1 MEHKTISYRSSSLL
15 SALHKSGQGFFGIE
29 DAMGILEGS
38 SEKAVRELIRSM
50 VNRGLLL
57 RIKDGL
63 FHVIPYEADS
73 STYFPNWHVVASH
86 LAEGRN
92 FYIGY
97 YSALQ
102 IHELTTQPSLIEQVV
117 VDKQARPS
125 QIMVKDVAFQFIYH
139 NLRHFFGF
147 RNTWID
153 DFHKVPVSDP
163 EKTLIDCL
171 YKPDYAGG
179 IAEVA
184 KALFKARKSLD
195 FEKLNSYLER
205 FGAQSVRKRLGYLLD
220 GFGIERAFT
229 KTLEASLS
237 SSYTI
242 LDPSLPKEGK
252 YISKWKILANLDEA
266 SIFSSI
272 QT

>member
-1 MEHKTISYRSSSLL
+1 MKHKTISYQSSSLL
-15 SALHKSGQGFFGIE
+15 STLNERRQDFFGIE
-29 DAMGILEGS
+29 DAIKILKGS
-38 SEKAVRELIRSM
+38 SETAVRELVRGM

-63 FHVIPYEADS
+63 FHIIPYEADS
-73 STYFPNWHVVASH
+73 STYFPNWHIVAAQ
-86 LAEGRN
+86 LAGDRG

-97 YSALQ
+97 SSALEV
-102 IHELTTQPSLIEQVV
+102 HELTTQPSLTEQVV

-125 QIMVKDVAFQFIYH
+125 KVMVKEVAFQFIYH
-139 NLRHFFGF
+139 NRRHFFGF

-153 DFHKVPVSDP
+153 DFHKVPVSDL

-179 IAEVA
+179 VVEIA
-184 KALFKARKSLD
+184 KAVYKARKDIS
-195 FEKLNSYLER
+195 FEKLNDYLQR

-220 GFGIERAFT
+220 GFGIEKDFT
-229 KTLEASLS
+229 EVLEASLS
-237 SSYTI
+237 PSYTS

-252 YISKWKILANLDEA
+252 YISKWKIQANIDEA
-266 SIFSSI
+266 SVFSSI
-272 QT
+272 ET

>member
-1 MEHKTISYRSSSLL
+1 MKHKTISYQSSTLL
-15 SALHKSGQGFFGIE
+15 AALIEKGQDFFGIE
-29 DAMGILEGS
+29 DALEILEGS
-38 SEKAVRELIRSM
+38 SETAVRELVRGM

-63 FHVIPYEADS
+63 FHIIPYEADS
-73 STYFPNWHVVASH
+73 STYFPNWHLVASH
-86 LAEGRN
+86 LAGGRE

-97 YSALQ
+97 SSALE

-125 QIMVKDVAFQFIYH
+125 QFMVKDVAFQFIYH
-139 NLRHFFGF
+139 NRRHFFGF

-153 DFHKVPVSDP
+153 DFHKVPVSDL
-163 EKTLIDCL
+163 EKTLVDCL

-179 IAEVA
+179 IVEIA
-184 KALFKARKSLD
+184 KAVYKARKEIS
-195 FEKLNSYLER
+195 FEKLDDYLER

-220 GFGIERAFT
+220 GFGIEKDFIKA
-229 KTLEASLS
+229 LEASLS
-237 SSYTI
+237 PSYTS

-252 YISKWKILANLDEA
+252 YISKWKVLANIDKA
-266 SIFSSI
+266 SVFSSI
-272 QT
+272 ET

>member
-1 MEHKTISYRSSSLL
+1 MKHKTISYQSSTLL
-15 SALHKSGQGFFGIE
+15 AALNEKSQDFFDIK
-29 DAMGILEGS
+29 DAMEILEGS
-38 SEKAVRELIRSM
+38 SETAVRELVRGM

-63 FHVIPYEADS
+63 FHIIPYEANS
-73 STYFPNWHVVASH
+73 STYFPNWHLVASH
-86 LAEGRN
+86 LAGGRE

-97 YSALQ
+97 SSALE

-117 VDKQARPS
+117 VDKQVRPS
-125 QIMVKDVAFQFIYH
+125 QLMVKDVAFQFIYH
-139 NLRHFFGF
+139 NRRHFFGF

-153 DFHKVPVSDP
+153 DFHKVPVSDL

-179 IAEVA
+179 IVDIA
-184 KALFKARKSLD
+184 KALYKARKD
-195 FEKLNSYLER
+195 IRFEKLNGYLDP

-220 GFGIERAFT
+220 GFGIEEDFT
-229 KTLEASLS
+229 QTLEASLS
-237 SSYTI
+237 NSYTS

-252 YISKWKILANLDEA
+252 YISKWKIQANLDEA

-272 QT
+272 ST

>member
-1 MEHKTISYRSSSLL
+1 MEHKTISYQSSYLL
-15 SALHKSGQGFFGIE
+15 SALHKSGQDFFGIE

-38 SEKAVRELIRSM
+38 SEKAVRELVRSM

-63 FHVIPYEADS
+63 FHIIPYEADS
-73 STYFPNWHVVASH
+73 RTYFPNWHIVASQ
-86 LAEGRN
+86 LAGDRG

-97 YSALQ
+97 SSALG

-125 QIMVKDVAFQFIYH
+125 KAMVRDVAFQFIYH
-139 NLRHFFGF
+139 NRRHFFGF

-153 DFHKVPVSDP
+153 DFHKVPVSDL

-171 YKPDYAGG
+171 YNPGYAGG
-179 IAEVA
+179 IVEIA
-184 KALFKARKSLD
+184 KALYKSRKNIKFGKLAEYLD
-195 FEKLNSYLER
+195 K
-205 FGAQSVRKRLGYLLD
+205 FGAQAVRKRLGYLLD
-220 GFGIERAFT
+220 GFGIEKDFT
-229 KTLEASLS
+229 KALEASLS
-237 SSYTI
+237 PSYTS

-252 YISKWKILANLDEA
+252 HISKWKILANLDEG

>member
-1 MEHKTISYRSSSLL
+1 MKHKTISYQSSTLL
-15 SALHKSGQGFFGIE
+15 AALIEKGQDFFGIE
-29 DAMGILEGS
+29 DAMEILEGS
-38 SEKAVRELIRSM
+38 SETAVRELVRGM

-63 FHVIPYEADS
+63 FHIIPYEADS
-73 STYFPNWHVVASH
+73 TTYFPNWHIVAAQ
-86 LAEGRN
+86 LAGDRG

-97 YSALQ
+97 ASALA

-125 QIMVKDVAFQFIYH
+125 KVMVRDVAFQFIYH
-139 NLRHFFGF
+139 NRRHFFGF

-153 DFHKVPVSDP
+153 DFHKVPVSDL

-179 IAEVA
+179 VVEIA
-184 KALFKARKSLD
+184 KAVYKARKDLK
-195 FEKLNSYLER
+195 FEKLDDYLQR

-220 GFGIERAFT
+220 GFGIERDFT
-229 KTLEASLS
+229 EALAASIS
-237 SSYTI
+237 SSYTS

-252 YISKWKILANLDEA
+252 YISKWKVLVNIDEA
-266 SIFSSI
+266 SVFSSI
-272 QT
+272 ET